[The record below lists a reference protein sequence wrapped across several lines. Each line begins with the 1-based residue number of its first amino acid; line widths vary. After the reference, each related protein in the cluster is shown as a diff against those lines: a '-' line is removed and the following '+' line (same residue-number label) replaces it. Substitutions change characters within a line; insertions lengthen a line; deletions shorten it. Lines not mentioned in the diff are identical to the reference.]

1 MNKTLL
7 EHFKDFADGVYDTF
21 ITAPIALGDF
31 IARGT
36 GIRDWQ
42 MGTGDY
48 YMKQA
53 KFEVDAI
60 SVVMTHPRLFK
71 EVVNQLKKEVAN
83 KPMYFV
89 GGTIADNVELIK
101 LSDRE
106 EFANLNLFFT

>member
-1 MNKTLL
+1 
-7 EHFKDFADGVYDTF
+7 
-21 ITAPIALGDF
+21 
-31 IARGT
+31 
-36 GIRDWQ
+36 

-60 SVVMTHPRLFK
+60 SAVMTHPRLFK

-89 GGTIADNVELIK
+89 SGAIAGMGSLNK
-101 LSDRE
+101 LGKLYIGSITSSE
-106 EFANLNLFFT
+106 IFFAKIDAKI

>member
-36 GIRDWQ
+36 RDLQ

-60 SVVMTHPRLFK
+60 SAVMTHPRLFK
-71 EVVNQLKKEVAN
+71 EVVNQLKKRSN
-83 KPMYFV
+83 Q
-89 GGTIADNVELIK
+89 
-101 LSDRE
+101 
-106 EFANLNLFFT
+106 